1 MKSTP
6 TRFLK
11 NSLILIFIVL
21 ALAACD
27 KNENEPDIADQ
38 EFYID
43 ENSGKGTIIGAID
56 ANDHDEGQV
65 LKFEIIEG
73 NSKLAFSIDPSTGI
87 LSVNDSTLLDFEE
100 NPKFD
105 LVIVVSDNHTQNPRE
120 SSAQIIIY
128 LNNLN
133 EHAPVV
139 ESQIFQIEENCS
151 NGFFI
156 GTIQATDNDPN
167 QNITYKI
174 ESGNENLTIYL
185 DSLTGDI
192 FVNDSTWFDFEKNQ
206 TLYYMISACDND
218 SNMPLKSFAT
228 VTIEIVDVFLNMM
241 DLSGFVQKGP
251 FIIGSSITIS
261 ELNAE
266 LDPTGRVFTTQI
278 HDNAG
283 TFKIGGVGLESNYIL
298 LQADGYYFNERT
310 GELSEAQL
318 TLNSLIDVTQ
328 LETSN
333 INILSH
339 LEKER
344 LEYLVRTG
352 SSFSGAKAKA
362 QEDVFKILSFPTN
375 GMNKFEE
382 MDISS
387 PGDDNAKLLAASVI
401 FQGINSTGEFSE
413 LINEIATDIREDGRL
428 NNSSIGT
435 KLVNHSKLIDPLEI
449 RNNIE
454 KRYREL
460 GVDATIPGF
469 EKYLQLFQDSSD
481 FEFNSQIEYPE
492 YSEYGEN
499 VLFEDKAN
507 FKSFPEFNTMAA
519 DIPIGNTLKIIL
531 TGGFWG
537 IQTLPD
543 GPVNWEYSQYDQIN
557 KTQTFTVKEPGT
569 SSDLKIVFEPG
580 ETITIEYFENSTVTP
595 SKTKVIYI
603 E

>member
-11 NSLILIFIVL
+11 SSLILIFIVL

>member
-595 SKTKVIYI
+595 SKTKVKYI